1 MQNRFRPASF
11 FRKGNPGHLTKT
23 RLAVSFLFWR
33 TTVNAKKKVT
43 LEDVRRSAG
52 VSLSSVSMILNAR
65 ADVSFSPETVQK
77 VRQAAKELGYH
88 APSRLSK
95 GRLPGRNVVFIVTPN
110 IANAYYS
117 GLVQAIQQAAE
128 ERSFSTLIF
137 TTYREARKEEEVLDM
152 ALALGAAGMIFTLT
166 PQSLRKVEKVNGK
179 IPIVVMGDRNSSPK
193 VDTVELDNYSAGVL
207 IGRHMLSLGHRHIAF
222 ISAMMNAANV
232 IRLRR
237 LQGVRDT
244 YAERPGCSVQVFTR
258 DYTPHE
264 ELNSI
269 DLEQRIGYELTAECL
284 KKKNRISGF
293 VVVNDFI
300 AYGVLDAI
308 ADKGFRVPED
318 YSVCGFNNL
327 SSSRI
332 SRVGLTTVEQQTEAR
347 ARSAFDILYERIC
360 GGNAVSDITR
370 MEYTHRLLERRS
382 TAPFRQSVQEKS

>member
-1 MQNRFRPASF
+1 M
-11 FRKGNPGHLTKT
+11 
-23 RLAVSFLFWR
+23 
-33 TTVNAKKKVT
+33 
-43 LEDVRRSAG
+43 EDVSRSAG

-77 VRQAAKELGYH
+77 VRQAAKELGYR
-88 APSRLSK
+88 APSQLAK

-128 ERSFSTLIF
+128 EHNFSTLIF

-179 IPIVVMGDRNSSPK
+179 IPIVVMGDKNSSPK

-207 IGRHMLSLGHRHIAF
+207 IGRHMLGLGHIAF
-222 ISAMMNAANV
+222 ISAMMNATNA

-237 LQGVRDT
+237 LQGVRDI

-269 DLEQRIGYELTAECL
+269 DLEQRIGYELTLECL
-284 KKKNRISGF
+284 KKKSRISGF
-293 VVVNDFI
+293 VAVNDFI

-308 ADKGFRVPED
+308 AARGFRVPED

-332 SRVGLTTVEQQTEAR
+332 SRVGLTTVEQQTGAR

-360 GGNAVSDITR
+360 GGSAVSDITR

-382 TAPFRQSVQEKS
+382 TAPYRHPLQEKS